1 MGEHYV
7 LETMRL
13 PDLLLVLL
21 FEGRSALPKANLTPI
36 SGRIAGLYVRRMD
49 SQEKKTNRQLIDCI
63 RSKDTNALIESAW
76 RRGRCR

>member
-36 SGRIAGLYVRRMD
+36 SGRIADLHRMD
-49 SQEKKTNRQLIDCI
+49 SQEKKTHRQLIDCI

-76 RRGRCR
+76 RQGR